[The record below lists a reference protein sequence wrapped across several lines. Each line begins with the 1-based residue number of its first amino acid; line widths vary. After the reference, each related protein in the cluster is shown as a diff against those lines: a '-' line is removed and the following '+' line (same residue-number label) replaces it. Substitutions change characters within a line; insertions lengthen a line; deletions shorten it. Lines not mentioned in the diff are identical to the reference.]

1 MFKNNMFNSKY
12 SKTLTIILIVVIIAI
27 IGLLIYFGIDVYR
40 KFYVEDV
47 AGDAV
52 EDFQNRVTSNVIIGG
67 NDGSPIISNDV
78 NPNVNINDL
87 NLNVTIGDNNTN
99 NNTDDNNDDKP
110 TYKGFDM
117 IGTIEIPAIDIE
129 YPIIPEYQNGLNAL
143 NVGIVVLYPAN
154 KDLNEVGNI
163 VLAGHNYRNGTFFSN
178 NKRLEEGDSIY
189 ITDLSG
195 ERVEYKIY
203 KKYVTS
209 TGDSAYMNRDTEGR
223 REISLTT
230 CTDDT
235 SQRLIIW
242 AAEA

>member
-78 NPNVNINDL
+78 NPDININDL
-87 NLNVTIGDNNTN
+87 NLNVTIGD

-154 KDLNEVGNI
+154 KNLNEVGNI

-242 AAEA
+242 AAED